1 MPSLSVKVEEAAGY
15 EVAVIRL
22 GKRYTFLSSTV
33 RGGGLVKADTAIV
46 IQVPPDYSSRS
57 PERDAERVC
66 ASLGLHGDVICFMT
80 AAEIRRVLVS
90 VRESVGRAEA
100 AAIATAG
107 LDHGTINVLAVVDVP
122 LALPGLVNA
131 VMTATEAKAEAL
143 AEEGFELTGTSTD
156 AIAVGAPHGD
166 GKYAGRATEVGSAI
180 LKAVSRAVRGSL
192 RRSGARP
199 HPIGVEGVLGRL
211 GLSLEDLW
219 DAAKRLYVPA
229 PGWKEDTVKT
239 MFLDTLRALAGDVN
253 VNALVATAYLLDR
266 AARRG
271 LLAGLS
277 SEEYVSDPVHLL
289 ADEIIGMMLA
299 EYVAGTRG
307 LFEYARYDR
316 AKPGV
321 IGNLGPFL
329 DDAIAALVGAAMS
342 SVYTR
347 LLGGV

>member
-1 MPSLSVKVEEAAGY
+1 LPSLSVKVEEAAGY

-143 AEEGFELTGTSTD
+143 AEEGFELT
-156 AIAVGAPHGD
+156 
-166 GKYAGRATEVGSAI
+166 
-180 LKAVSRAVRGSL
+180 GSL